1 MGMIF
6 ILILISIHVHRSIYI
21 HTYTYYVTHIYILFI
36 YIYIYNYIY
45 AIHCAIDVPIDD
57 LKAAVVLFV
66 GGLYWQPNIHYIPA
80 PRLLFGKDAA
90 LICQEMMTKLLGFM
104 VISYHRHRLA
114 K

>member
-1 MGMIF
+1 MSHI
-6 ILILISIHVHRSIYI
+6 
-21 HTYTYYVTHIYILFI
+21 YTYYL

-57 LKAAVVLFV
+57 LKAAVVLVV

>member
-1 MGMIF
+1 MSHI
-6 ILILISIHVHRSIYI
+6 
-21 HTYTYYVTHIYILFI
+21 YTYYL

>member
-1 MGMIF
+1 MIF